1 MASHKFSMEKILG
14 WRFDL
19 EDEARLQ
26 LSNLQDKWNR
36 ENLQLQSL
44 IQENIKVKNDNLKN
58 TQIQTLRYNDYY
70 KMVIDEKIV
79 QQKNQ
84 MDSTQAQ
91 INKAQEQLLD
101 AHKNRRA
108 MEKLK
113 EKELTAAEET
123 MKRLEQM
130 QLDEF
135 ATMNYKQRAL

>member
-1 MASHKFSMEKILG
+1 MEKILG

>member
-26 LSNLQDKWNR
+26 LSNLQDKWNK

>member
-1 MASHKFSMEKILG
+1 MEKILG

-26 LSNLQDKWNR
+26 LSNLQDKWNK
-36 ENLQLQSL
+36 ENLQLQNL